1 MEMRM
6 SVLIKI
12 FLKILNKLLNDKSIV
27 ILLMGAWLVLAACN
41 NDSPTT
47 KAHPVSTLYA
57 FTGSPTRLVWVQDLL
72 DNRDVV
78 AEGKHLGLVG
88 YDSEDGRGERFI
100 LSGPENF
107 MRPLI
112 TPSGKQ
118 VVFSDFHQQTVHLVD
133 WSGKNRHFLAKGL
146 GVAVWY
152 DVETDIEWVYIARD
166 PVSPSKG
173 PTFRQLYRVQIQ
185 NPDVEE
191 LVWDNTVVGAAVQL
205 SSDGLRFSAEI
216 PWPNCAVIDLEL
228 DVARRYGKGCWP
240 ALAPDQ
246 SYRFWF
252 FDGAHRN
259 LEMVDTRTGA
269 QSRIS
274 LTDAPG
280 INGSE
285 VYHPRWS
292 NHSKFMV
299 MTGPY
304 TIREGGNN
312 IRGGGAGIE
321 IYAGKFNASYT
332 EMDSWF
338 QVSNNQ
344 RADFYPDMWVA
355 KDVDAY
361 QKIIQQTGVSAS
373 VADDSARS
381 VIWPVV
387 NEALL
392 FAWDNVAAA
401 NEWRSPA
408 KRFCQTEVVPE
419 GRARFSLDYQM
430 NLGTGWF
437 LAKRFPEPD
446 RQEFGAEN
454 ALTVEFVIDFPE
466 QEERIDG
473 VLLSLGEENEA
484 QTLLRIEKGE
494 LVLEERRVAKSAQF
508 LRLGKLPAGQSHVV
522 LVLDSGAAALRIN
535 ENTQR
540 VYPREC
546 NRLVFW
552 PLLIGSSLEKN
563 RIQSTVLL
571 ERVALYTGKL
581 NEAELLQIFQM
592 ETKRQET
599 AQGIAPVV
607 ARIELLSASSI
618 PLPEDI
624 APYRRGLVVN
634 EYKVLEVIEGVLED
648 PVILVA
654 HWAILGGETLP
665 TAERRVGE
673 IYELRLDAFL
683 NRPELE
689 GERLSMESDDLLLPM
704 YYNVD

>member
-1 MEMRM
+1 
-6 SVLIKI
+6 
-12 FLKILNKLLNDKSIV
+12 
-27 ILLMGAWLVLAACN
+27 
-41 NDSPTT
+41 
-47 KAHPVSTLYA
+47 
-57 FTGSPTRLVWVQDLL
+57 
-72 DNRDVV
+72 
-78 AEGKHLGLVG
+78 
-88 YDSEDGRGERFI
+88 
-100 LSGPENF
+100 
-107 MRPLI
+107 
-112 TPSGKQ
+112 
-118 VVFSDFHQQTVHLVD
+118 
-133 WSGKNRHFLAKGL
+133 
-146 GVAVWY
+146 
-152 DVETDIEWVYIARD
+152 
-166 PVSPSKG
+166 
-173 PTFRQLYRVQIQ
+173 
-185 NPDVEE
+185 
-191 LVWDNTVVGAAVQL
+191 
-205 SSDGLRFSAEI
+205 
-216 PWPNCAVIDLEL
+216 
-228 DVARRYGKGCWP
+228 
-240 ALAPDQ
+240 
-246 SYRFWF
+246 
-252 FDGAHRN
+252 
-259 LEMVDTRTGA
+259 
-269 QSRIS
+269 
-274 LTDAPG
+274 
-280 INGSE
+280 
-285 VYHPRWS
+285 
-292 NHSKFMV
+292 
-299 MTGPY
+299 
-304 TIREGGNN
+304 
-312 IRGGGAGIE
+312 
-321 IYAGKFNASYT
+321 
-332 EMDSWF
+332 
-338 QVSNNQ
+338 
-344 RADFYPDMWVA
+344 
-355 KDVDAY
+355 
-361 QKIIQQTGVSAS
+361 
-373 VADDSARS
+373 
-381 VIWPVV
+381 
-387 NEALL
+387 
-392 FAWDNVAAA
+392 
-401 NEWRSPA
+401 
-408 KRFCQTEVVPE
+408 
-419 GRARFSLDYQM
+419 M

-446 RQEFGAEN
+446 RHESGAEN